1 MNQNTERK
9 KSTSPS
15 IQQPSPLST
24 ESPSARQRAPSYP
37 NGITFSPTLTESQ
50 HKYLTYLEKRS
61 AHNALERQRREGLNS
76 KFQELAHVL
85 PSLQQVKRPSKSMIV
100 AKSLEFVSTATKRE
114 SEYRDELL
122 ALRKENAQL
131 LRQASLCKKRRKEAI
146 DQSRQSDAKQSAD
159 SVLTPII
166 KSKSSVGKLKPQIRE
181 PSSSATPPPSPSH
194 LTKRKRSTDES
205 VREDQEP
212 DKKKHKVQVSCHAG
226 DTSRRSS
233 ASSSATAPTT
243 TQRYNQFHMMH
254 NSYSPIMTDFSQ
266 NLVYTSSPPEP
277 HVVPLN
283 ASSLVSSIPA
293 VRTPVVNIGNQ
304 PEQQQQQQQMQPI
317 YDVNLFEIF
326 SPIMQDASFDDLPYP
341 WEY

>member
-1 MNQNTERK
+1 MNQNTERN

-24 ESPSARQRAPSYP
+24 ESSSARQRAPSYP

-146 DQSRQSDAKQSAD
+146 DQSRQSDAKQSVD

-166 KSKSSVGKLKPQIRE
+166 KSKSSAGKLKPQICE

-194 LTKRKRSTDES
+194 LTKRKGSTDES
-205 VREDQEP
+205 VQEDQEP
-212 DKKKHKVQVSCHAG
+212 DKKKHKAQVSCHAG

-243 TQRYNQFHMMH
+243 TQQYNQFHMMH
-254 NSYSPIMTDFSQ
+254 NSYSPIMADFSQ

-277 HVVPLN
+277 HIVPLN
-283 ASSLVSSIPA
+283 TNSFVSSIPA

>member
-1 MNQNTERK
+1 M
-9 KSTSPS
+9 
-15 IQQPSPLST
+15 
-24 ESPSARQRAPSYP
+24 
-37 NGITFSPTLTESQ
+37 
-50 HKYLTYLEKRS
+50 TYLEKRS

-100 AKSLEFVSTATKRE
+100 AKSLEFGKYTHSSLLSFSTLLLTRLLLFFPVVSTATKRE

-146 DQSRQSDAKQSAD
+146 DQSRQSDAKQSVD

-166 KSKSSVGKLKPQIRE
+166 KSKSSAGKLKPQICE

-194 LTKRKRSTDES
+194 LTKRKGSTDES
-205 VREDQEP
+205 VQEDQEP
-212 DKKKHKVQVSCHAG
+212 DKKKHKAQVSCHAG

-243 TQRYNQFHMMH
+243 TQQYNQFHMMH
-254 NSYSPIMTDFSQ
+254 NSYSPIMADFSQ

-277 HVVPLN
+277 HIVPLN
-283 ASSLVSSIPA
+283 TNSFVSSIPA

-326 SPIMQDASFDDLPYP
+326 SPIMQDASFDGKR
-341 WEY
+341 